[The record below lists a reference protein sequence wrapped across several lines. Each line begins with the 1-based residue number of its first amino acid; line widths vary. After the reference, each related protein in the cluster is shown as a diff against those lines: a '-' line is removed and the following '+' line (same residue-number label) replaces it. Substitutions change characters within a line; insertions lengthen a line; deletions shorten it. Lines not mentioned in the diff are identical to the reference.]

1 MSQYLIKAGEKIL
14 YGFGFGSGMGISFYV
29 LPYNKR
35 NNLQNNYN
43 DNDTNNISSKD
54 EFQNMNTKQ
63 YKIDNFQHEKDEKK
77 EYIYYKPLWGWGW
90 YYKQ

>member
-14 YGFGFGSGMGISFYV
+14 YGFGFGTGMGISFNV
-29 LPYNKR
+29 LPCNKR
-35 NNLQNNYN
+35 NNLQTNYN
-43 DNDTNNISSKD
+43 ENDTNNILSKD

-63 YKIDNFQHEKDEKK
+63 YKIDNSQGDNEEKQK
-77 EYIYYKPLWGWGW
+77 YIYYKPLWGWGW